1 MSLQHAASSPS
12 AAYAVG
18 RLDEHLAQIFKRGVG
33 DVLDGCR
40 VPTVPVAPL
49 SIARIHADTD
59 LCSCLNG
66 RLQ

>member
-33 DVLDGCR
+33 DVLDGVSR
-40 VPTVPVAPL
+40 
-49 SIARIHADTD
+49 TD
-59 LCSCLNG
+59 GSG
-66 RLQ
+66 RAAVHRPHSR